1 MKTRH
6 RGCETMEKTIPTE
19 YLIEIEEKEVR
30 TRVVFSRDGERKY
43 RYLLKNN
50 GTKTIKMML
59 QLLC

>member
-1 MKTRH
+1 
-6 RGCETMEKTIPTE
+6 MEKTIPTE